1 VALPLAFDHVPL
13 DHAIS
18 RIARLEEARVA
29 QPRDDSKFDGFDLKR
44 MIDRPP
50 NLSAGAEKLSL
61 LAGLTAGVA
70 YSTFASFA
78 TNALT
83 PVTGYLV
90 EADSFHRAVSG
101 HYQEVLSLDGA
112 LTTLLASVVV
122 FVLVWWSMRVILEHW
137 NREDWGR
144 IGWIDRSLSDGPSA
158 IPVIVTPL
166 ASAAIK

>member
-1 VALPLAFDHVPL
+1 M
-13 DHAIS
+13 
-18 RIARLEEARVA
+18 A
-29 QPRDDSKFDGFDLKR
+29 QPRDDSKFAGFDRER
-44 MIDRPP
+44 MTDRMP

-61 LAGLTAGVA
+61 LGGLTAGVA

-101 HYQEVLSLDGA
+101 HYQEVFSLDGA
-112 LTTLLASVVV
+112 LPTLLASLVV
-122 FVLVWWSMRVILEHW
+122 FVLVWWSMRVILDHW
-137 NREDWGR
+137 QPEDWGR

-158 IPVIVTPL
+158 IPVIVAPL
-166 ASAAIK
+166 ASATTK